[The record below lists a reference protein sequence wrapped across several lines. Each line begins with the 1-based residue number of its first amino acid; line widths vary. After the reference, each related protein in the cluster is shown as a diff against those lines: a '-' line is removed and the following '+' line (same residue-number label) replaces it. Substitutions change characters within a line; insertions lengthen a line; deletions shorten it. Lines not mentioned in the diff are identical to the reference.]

1 MAIAVARSFRCGT
14 VGGLLTPRPSQCRC
28 LCWVP
33 QRDTLSY
40 LRDARANRE
49 VYLIGTAHISQ
60 RSAEEVGDLI
70 RLVRPAHVAV
80 ELCPQRKA
88 RLQADAQQHDQMS
101 ALLRSFGG
109 NESDA
114 MLRAAF
120 QALNGLW
127 KQYGLVP
134 GVDFKAALDAADA
147 IGASVHCI
155 DRDVDETLRLLR
167 GALGEV
173 DLARF
178 MTTLPP
184 KELMAGMLR
193 GGSIGDVV
201 ESLKDRAQ
209 VAALRRH
216 LNRAAPSIVEVMLH
230 QRDRLMVKQL
240 RRQVPQGVV
249 VAVVGLA
256 HMDGIEHEWLLQDDL
271 QTGHS

>member
-1 MAIAVARSFRCGT
+1 
-14 VGGLLTPRPSQCRC
+14 
-28 LCWVP
+28 
-33 QRDTLSY
+33 
-40 LRDARANRE
+40 
-49 VYLIGTAHISQ
+49 
-60 RSAEEVGDLI
+60 
-70 RLVRPAHVAV
+70 
-80 ELCPQRKA
+80 
-88 RLQADAQQHDQMS
+88 MS